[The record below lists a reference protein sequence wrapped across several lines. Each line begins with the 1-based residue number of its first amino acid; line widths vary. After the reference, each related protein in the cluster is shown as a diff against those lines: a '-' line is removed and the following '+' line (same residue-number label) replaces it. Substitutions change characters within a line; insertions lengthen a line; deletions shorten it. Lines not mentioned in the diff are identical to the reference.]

1 MDLVC
6 IPTFARPEYLQLCLE
21 HLAEA
26 DGGRE
31 KRVMVAI
38 DRHHKDTNDQKN
50 RNAESIHV
58 VDKFRNEFASV
69 KLTVREQHGYIG
81 NPYNFL
87 ELYKAAFHSDAR
99 FVYLVEDDVL
109 VGKDFFTWHERVNEK
124 REYFCTVGWHCIRNP
139 RATRDG
145 NAEDYIETAE
155 DFSSIGVCW
164 KREKLAP
171 LVQHALPDYY
181 RDLAGYL
188 RKHFPKEEVKH
199 GVWTEQAGLVMRLLL
214 ATPNATVAWPVRA
227 RCAHVGIN
235 GYHRA
240 RGHAFSGTLEQR
252 VEALRVAVRNT
263 EKLVG
268 LSKDPFDD
276 VSALPPYQPWSELR
290 VVQRFEEKT
299 CRQGS

>member
-6 IPTFARPEYLQLCLE
+6 VPTFARPEYLQLCLE
-21 HLAEA
+21 QLLEA

-31 KRVMVAI
+31 KHVLVAI
-38 DRHHKDTNDQKN
+38 DRHQRDTNDQKN
-50 RNAESIHV
+50 RNVESLHVAEQ
-58 VDKFRNEFASV
+58 FRYEFANLEV
-69 KLTVREQHGYIG
+69 ILREPHGYIG

-87 ELYKAAFHSDAR
+87 ELYKTAFHSDAR

-109 VGKDFFTWHERVNEK
+109 VGKDFFTWHERVNE
-124 REYFCTVGWHCIRNP
+124 RQDYFCTVGWHCIRNP
-139 RATRDG
+139 QAISFG
-145 NAEDYIETAE
+145 APESYIETQN

-164 KREKLAP
+164 KREGLAP

-181 RDLAGYL
+181 RDIAGYL
-188 RKHFPKEEVKH
+188 RRAFPNEEVKH

-214 ATPNATVAWPVRA
+214 STPNATVAWPVRA

-240 RGHAFSGTLEQR
+240 RGHAFTGSLKER

-276 VSALPPYQPWSELR
+276 VSALPPYMPWNDLR